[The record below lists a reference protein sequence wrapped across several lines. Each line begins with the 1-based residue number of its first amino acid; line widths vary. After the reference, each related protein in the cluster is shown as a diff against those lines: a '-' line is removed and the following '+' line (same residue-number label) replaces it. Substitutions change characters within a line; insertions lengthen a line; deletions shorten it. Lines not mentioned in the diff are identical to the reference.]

1 MVRKAATAVKSAP
14 AGPHKNVVVRKQKV
28 KVSETPAKA
37 TAGSDAAGKRK
48 RKEPTK
54 LALHRQH
61 MREKRI
67 AKAIVKEQNR
77 SVTSPACS
85 KNSIRRMI
93 RSALDTVAKERQIDP
108 DEPAQPFSIARGAV
122 EMLHQLLEQ
131 YAVSE
136 FNQCSFILE
145 HAKKR
150 TCTPETMLCLKRT
163 RMAAEQ
169 RPVFELPE
177 AERPGPIVEGEG
189 SEEEE
194 DADFTGSEETE

>member
-1 MVRKAATAVKSAP
+1 MYVLPNSDCAGVVTVVSRGCTGDANGSTIYSVPMEEPDAVQPFDGHSAP
-14 AGPHKNVVVRKQKV
+14 RA
-28 KVSETPAKA
+28 
-37 TAGSDAAGKRK
+37 
-48 RKEPTK
+48 
-54 LALHRQH
+54 
-61 MREKRI
+61 
-67 AKAIVKEQNR
+67 R